1 MATATTQAT
10 FRCYELGEFGID
22 SLAIKDRQATNLKP
36 CEVLVK
42 VHAVSLNFRDLM
54 MVMGRYNPKI
64 KLPFT
69 PCSDGSG
76 TVIEVGS
83 DVKKFKA
90 GDRVMAA
97 FMPDW
102 TAGKLHEDAGR
113 SALGGGGTGMLAEQV
128 VLPEHGLVH
137 IPNHLSFEEGATLPC
152 AAVTA
157 WNALIESGNLR
168 PGETVLTLGTGGV
181 SIFAI
186 QFALMNGCDIIA
198 TSGSDAKLAQLRKM
212 GVTKTINYKTT
223 PDWSKEVL
231 KLTGNRGVDH
241 VVEVGGAGTLDQSL
255 KSTALAGHV
264 AVIGVLSGVQTDLN
278 PRLILMK
285 NIRVQG
291 IFVGSRQ
298 MFENMNRAIEQHKLK
313 PAIDK
318 VFPFEQAADALK
330 WMESGS
336 HFGKIVINVSK

>member
-10 FRCYELGEFGID
+10 FRCYELDEFGIQ
-22 SLAIKDRQATNLKP
+22 SLAIKNRQATELKP
-36 CEVLVK
+36 YEVLVM
-42 VHAVSLNFRDLM
+42 VHAVSLNYRDLM
-54 MVMGRYNPKI
+54 MVLGRYNPKM
-64 KLPFT
+64 KRPFT
-69 PCSDGSG
+69 PCSDGAG
-76 TVIEVGS
+76 TVLEVGS
-83 DVKKFKA
+83 EVKRFKA
-90 GDRVMAA
+90 GDRVMGA

-102 TAGKLHEDAGR
+102 TGGRLSEDSGR

-128 VLPEHGLVH
+128 ALPEHGLVR
-137 IPNHLSFEEGATLPC
+137 IPDHLSFEEAATLPC

-181 SIFAI
+181 SVFAI
-186 QFALMNGCDIIA
+186 QIALMTGCDVIA
-198 TSGSDAKLAQLRKM
+198 TSGSDEKLARLKEM

-223 PDWSKEVL
+223 PDWSAEVL
-231 KLTGNRGVDH
+231 KLTGKRGVDH

-255 KSTALAGHV
+255 KSTAPAGHV

-285 NIRVQG
+285 NLRVQG
-291 IFVGSRQ
+291 IFVGSRE
-298 MFENMNRAIEQHKLK
+298 MFENMNRAIDLHKLK
-313 PAIDK
+313 PVVDK
-318 VFPFEQAADALK
+318 VFPFEQAADAWK